1 MAGGPGKINEYN
13 QSLTP
18 EQRKKNARKAGIA
31 SGESRTSSRI
41 CDIRQIAKMINEAP
55 VRDEELLKGLN
66 RLGIYDESLTN
77 AAGIALAVYCAAIDG
92 DMKAVEKWERYTG
105 QYIKGEGEDPK
116 AEIMDKLD
124 RMIEELKNATSER
137 ETD

>member
-1 MAGGPGKINEYN
+1 MAGCNWTINEYN
-13 QSLTP
+13 KSLTP
-18 EQRKKNARKAGIA
+18 EQRMENARRAGIA
-31 SGESRTSSRI
+31 SGESRTSTRI

-55 VRDEELLKGLN
+55 AGKSLQEGLSM
-66 RLGIYDESLTN
+66 LGIRDDGLTN
-77 AAGIALAVYCAAIDG
+77 AAGIALAVYQAAIEG

-105 QYIKGEGEDPK
+105 QYIKGEGDDPK

>member
-18 EQRKKNARKAGIA
+18 EQRKESARRASEASAKAR
-31 SGESRTSSRI
+31 SGGTRI
-41 CDIRQIAKMINEAP
+41 SDIRQIAKMINEAP
-55 VRDEELLKGLN
+55 AGKSLQEGLSM
-66 RLGIYDESLTN
+66 LGIRDDSLTN
-77 AAGIALAVYCAAIDG
+77 AAGIALAVYQAAIEG

-105 QYIKGEGEDPK
+105 QYVKGEGEDPK

-124 RMIEELKNATSER
+124 KMIEELKNATSER

>member
-41 CDIRQIAKMINEAP
+41 CDIRQIARMINEAP
-55 VRDEELLKGLN
+55 AGKSLQEGLVM
-66 RLGIYDESLTN
+66 LGIRDDSLTN
-77 AAGIALAVYCAAIDG
+77 AAGIALAVYQAAVEG

-105 QYIKGEGEDPK
+105 QYVKGEGEDPK

-124 RMIEELKNATSER
+124 RMIEELKNATFER
-137 ETD
+137 KTD